1 MLKTFAA
8 FALALGLL
16 SCGDEAQVEELKQ
29 YVKTI
34 QKFHGYNVK
43 VQKYIERLGDLSIE
57 KTETDIVAARK
68 LLAEYA
74 SAVEAVADPD
84 DNTLRSTHE
93 LYLRSFTEA
102 ARVATDKT
110 GDLKRQAHS
119 VKIGFSKLRTSVGG
133 RFYPSVVVLLAR
145 KDLDNDEYSLKWP
158 ERK

>member
-1 MLKTFAA
+1 MLKKFTA

-43 VQKYIERLGDLSIE
+43 VQNYIERLGDLSVE
-57 KTETDIVAARK
+57 KTEEDIREARQ
-68 LLAEYA
+68 LLADYA
-74 SAVEAVADPD
+74 AAVGGVADPD

-93 LYLRSFTEA
+93 LYLRSFKEA

-110 GDLKRQAHS
+110 GDLKRQVHS
-119 VKIGFSKLRTSVGG
+119 VKIGFSKLRTSIGG

-145 KDLDNDEYSLKWP
+145 KDLDNEAYKLEWP

>member
-1 MLKTFAA
+1 MLKKFTA

-16 SCGDEAQVEELKQ
+16 SCGDEAQGEELKQ
-29 YVKTI
+29 YGKTI
-34 QKFHGYNVK
+34 QKFHSYNVK
-43 VQKYIERLGDLSIE
+43 VQKYIERLSDLSIE
-57 KTETDIVAARK
+57 KTEKDIREARQ

-74 SAVEAVADPD
+74 AAVGEVAAPD

-93 LYLRSFTEA
+93 LYLRSFKEA

-119 VKIGFSKLRTSVGG
+119 VKIGFSKLRTSIGG

-145 KDLDNDEYSLKWP
+145 KDLDNEEYKLEWP